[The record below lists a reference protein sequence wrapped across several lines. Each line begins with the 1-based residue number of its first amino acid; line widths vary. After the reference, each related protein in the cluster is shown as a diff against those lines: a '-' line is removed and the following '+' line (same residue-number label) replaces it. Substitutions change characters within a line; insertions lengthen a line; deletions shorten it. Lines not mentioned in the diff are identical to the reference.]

1 MSLEQK
7 IKDFVERQRAI
18 LLQRL
23 QAEADNDTEVVKWD
37 GFDADG
43 NPQVKTDDQ
52 TKSADGLGLVTN
64 TPGSELIYDKA
75 GSVDYRKSGDIVN
88 PSLRTPRYN
97 VTPVDK
103 KPVVPQNKPRPLQ
116 VDQNF
121 ADSSNFY
128 TALGVDD
135 GDNGTPFPPADD
147 ENSRLTT
154 VVIMDENDGND
165 TTSAWASYRTRYPN
179 RRFYLLQP
187 ADAGFGDLFVPSAF
201 NSDPNAYHKDV
212 PRNPTL
218 DWSIYRY
225 IDLQGSL
232 SGNKIIIAIDN
243 SGSMTTQDVRAAYLG
258 FKAQAIDRSDFVY
271 AINVTNEDYIGVVN
285 FSESGLFPQGFTG
298 DFSAL
303 DATLS

>member
-23 QAEADNDTEVVKWD
+23 QQENENDTEVVKWD
-37 GFDADG
+37 GFDEDG

-75 GSVDYRKSGDIVN
+75 GSVDYRKAENIVN

-97 VTPVDK
+97 VSPLDK
-103 KPVVPQNKPRPLQ
+103 KPVEPQNKPRPLQ

-135 GDNGTPFPPADD
+135 SDGGTPFPPADD
-147 ENSRLTT
+147 GNSRLTT
-154 VVIMDENDGND
+154 VVIMDENNNND
-165 TTSAWASYRTRYPN
+165 TSSAWASYRTRYPN
-179 RRFYLLQP
+179 RAFYLLEPRGSQ
-187 ADAGFGDLFVPSAF
+187 FGNLFVPSAF
-201 NSDPNAYHKDV
+201 ATDPNAYHKDV
-212 PRNPTL
+212 PRNPSL
-218 DWSIYRY
+218 DWSIYTY

-243 SGSMTTQDVRAAYLG
+243 SGSMTTNDVRAAYLG
-258 FKAQAIDRSDFVY
+258 FKAQAISRSDFVY
-271 AINVTNEDYIGVVN
+271 GINVTTEDYIGVVN
-285 FSESGLFPQGFTG
+285 FSESAFFPQGFTS
-298 DFSAL
+298 DFSAI
-303 DATLS
+303 DATL